1 MESMM
6 SARQVAELLGVHEN
20 WVYDQAVGGDL
31 PSYKIGGA
39 RRFEPG
45 EVERWIAE
53 HREVARE
60 RRARNRTVRRASV
73 PAATQSEQALVTGPE
88 REPESSQ
95 RTRRSRRAVGAATSG
110 VVQPRL
116 FES

>member
-1 MESMM
+1 LP
-6 SARQVAELLGVHEN
+6 VLGVHET
-20 WVYDQAVGGDL
+20 VDQAVGGDL

-45 EVERWIAE
+45 EVQRWIAE

-60 RRARNRTVRRASV
+60 RRVRNRTVRKASV
-73 PAATQSEQALVTGPE
+73 PAAVQSEQARAAGPE
-88 REPESSQ
+88 REPEPLL
-95 RTRRSRRAVGAATSG
+95 RTQRSRRAVSADTSG